1 LITGK
6 GEIKMNT
13 EKDLFEKE
21 GRKMKR
27 HVITTSTHDIKL
39 IFLSG
44 VSKKKEQMAAVEEAE
59 TIVRNMNGDL
69 LKLTSPL
76 SELWRKHGDIGCV
89 GYSLTKAGGAENKL
103 RLQSPIL
110 GHKKTKVSLM
120 TA

>member
-1 LITGK
+1 MHIA
-6 GEIKMNT
+6 
-13 EKDLFEKE
+13 KDPFKKE
-21 GRKMKR
+21 GRILKR

-39 IFLSG
+39 IFVSG
-44 VSKKKEQMAAVEEAE
+44 VSKKKEQMAAVQEAE

-76 SELWRKHGDIGCV
+76 SELWRKHGDIGCL
-89 GYSLTKAGGAENKL
+89 GYSVTKTGGAENKL